1 MAAHW
6 LIGLQLLA
14 GPGLPARSGEVLISG
29 DGVLLALDQQAGKQA
44 RALGLQPQPAEG
56 LLLAPALVD
65 PHSVLEVP
73 FAGRAETLASLA
85 AAAAAS
91 GYGTVGLLPWGR
103 PWRDSPELL
112 QLHWL
117 EPLQLALWASFV
129 SADGSG
135 LAPHA
140 DQLAAGALGLAS
152 GPALPPLEL
161 LERGL
166 ALREWGERP
175 LLLAP
180 RLPQL
185 AAGGFVRES
194 VHTLRAGWP
203 PDPVASEVVPLEL
216 LSSLLRQH
224 PTPRPALMNL
234 STAAG
239 VEVLRHWPGSAPPLA
254 TVSWWHLLADAS
266 RLDLVDEGWRLEP
279 SLGGPHDREALIAAL
294 AEGLITAVAV
304 HHVALDSEEQLLP
317 LDQRR
322 AGVAGHGAPLLPLLW
337 QELVRQRGWTSE
349 QLWQVLCWQPAGLL
363 GLPVPQLEV
372 GGRRWLLFD
381 PATGTSTSSV
391 SGTATSSDPAA
402 GAAGQPWA
410 SLAANHP
417 WRSWPVAGR
426 IRASGLS
433 DPGQW
438 QL

>member
-6 LIGLQLLA
+6 LTGLQLLA
-14 GPGLPARSGEVLISG
+14 GPGQAARGGEALIGG
-29 DGVLLALDQQAGKQA
+29 DGALLALDQQAGEQA
-44 RALGLQPQPAEG
+44 RALGLQPQRAEG
-56 LLLAPALVD
+56 MLLAPALVD

-91 GYGTVGLLPWGR
+91 GYGTVGLLPWGK
-103 PWRDSPELL
+103 PWRDSAELL
-112 QLHWL
+112 QLHWP
-117 EPLQLALWASFV
+117 EPLQLGLWGSFASRDDN
-129 SADGSG
+129 ADGRGNGSSG

-161 LERGL
+161 LERGR
-166 ALREWGERP
+166 ALGEWGDRP

-185 AAGGFVRES
+185 GAGGFVRES

-216 LSSLLRQH
+216 LRSLLRQ
-224 PTPRPALMNL
+224 RPAARPVLINL

-239 VEVLRHWPGSAPPLA
+239 VEVLRQWPVPGSPQA

-266 RLDLVDEGWRLEP
+266 QLNLVDEGWRLEP

-304 HHVALDSEEQLLP
+304 HHLALDSEEQLLP

-322 AGVAGHGAPLLPLLW
+322 AGVAGHGGPLLPLLW
-337 QELVRQRGWTSE
+337 QELVRQRGWRAE
-349 QLWQVLCWQPAGLL
+349 QLWQVLCWQPARPMGLAEP
-363 GLPVPQLEV
+363 GLEA

-381 PATGTSTSSV
+381 PGGDSASH
-391 SGTATSSDPAA
+391 DPADA
-402 GAAGQPWA
+402 QPQG

-417 WRSWPVAGR
+417 WRGWPAAGR

-433 DPGQW
+433 APAQW